1 MPVLRITKNGI
12 HLCTVGSNDV
22 WMFSADVHA
31 DIWGPACSQLTVTG
45 GGKRRPDG
53 SFDFLIW
60 EMTHELR
67 KGDRLVF
74 SFEEGT
80 ESSPKGSL
88 CDDDDDDDDDASVE
102 DMTETET
109 TDFVVSE
116 EEIARME
123 ARLKSNPDCR
133 WRFLAPNEQEILVAP
148 DGDRQ
153 GLNLHILWNE
163 MRAHSMR
170 ASLSK
175 TSLREIMSRSG
186 GDEVFLK
193 YFEHAVC
200 VELAIEA

>member
-31 DIWGPACSQLTVTG
+31 DIWGPACSLLTVTG

-67 KGDRLVF
+67 KGDHLVF

-80 ESSPKGSL
+80 ESSPNGSL
-88 CDDDDDDDDDASVE
+88 DDDDDDDDDASAE
-102 DMTETET
+102 DEARTA
-109 TDFVVSE
+109 DFVVSE

-123 ARLKSNPDCR
+123 ARPKSNPNCR
-133 WRFLAPNEQEILVAP
+133 WRFLAPNEQEIFVVP
-148 DGDRQ
+148 DDDRQ
-153 GLNLHILWNE
+153 SLNLHILWNE
-163 MRAHSMR
+163 MRAHRMR

-175 TSLREIMSRSG
+175 TSLRETLSRSG
-186 GDEVFLK
+186 GDEVFLN
-193 YFEHAVC
+193 YFEHAVRI
-200 VELAIEA
+200 ELIIEI